1 MFNYQSITTHP
12 VKEPI
17 VTSLEYKNINK
28 FHFPYRNDTNVLH
41 KFAVTIAVAVELLT
55 DTSDPYQRR
64 GVTATTARNRRGTGK
79 RGTASG
85 GRGNLSNRGD
95 NF

>member
-1 MFNYQSITTHP
+1 M
-12 VKEPI
+12 EPI

-28 FHFPYRNDTNVLH
+28 FHFPYRNDTNVSH
-41 KFAVTIAVAVELLT
+41 KFAVTIAEALVELST
-55 DTSDPYQRR
+55 DTSEPYQRR

-79 RGTASG
+79 RGKASG